1 MGYDIH
7 HDAPTVDIVQ
17 EIYWLA
23 EFPDAVLEISPND
36 LFSLQAKIQDLDDPD
51 LTPLY
56 DTVSALTSSLRHYP
70 DLTRPRQ
77 TTHVVFNSRDVV

>member
-1 MGYDIH
+1 M
-7 HDAPTVDIVQ
+7 
-17 EIYWLA
+17 LFRSA

-56 DTVSALTSSLRHYP
+56 DTVTALTASLGHY
-70 DLTRPRQ
+70 TPRAKGPRG
-77 TTHVVFNSRDVV
+77 TTQVHFNS